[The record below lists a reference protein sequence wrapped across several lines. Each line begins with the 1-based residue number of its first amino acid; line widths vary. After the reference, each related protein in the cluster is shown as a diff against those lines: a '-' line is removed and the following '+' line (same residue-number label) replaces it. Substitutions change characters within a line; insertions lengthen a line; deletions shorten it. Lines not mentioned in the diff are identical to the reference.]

1 MRLNDPLEVVTTDDL
16 SKVMDVVRKLLR
28 IYTPFICTLV
38 ALIYGVLLLMDI
50 EFANADYILSAV
62 TGNSIIVVAYMWAT
76 SKRMCI
82 WYKLNLLCLLL
93 IHIDGLIYFLSDM
106 NFTPYCYS
114 VILIATA
121 GLIFFIIYRVI
132 AGITKVIC

>member
-1 MRLNDPLEVVTTDDL
+1 
-16 SKVMDVVRKLLR
+16 MDIVRKLLR

-38 ALIYGVLLLMDI
+38 ALIYGVLLLLDI

-106 NFTPYCYS
+106 KFAPYCYS
-114 VILIATA
+114 VILIATV
-121 GLIFFIIYRVI
+121 GLVFFIIYRVVV
-132 AGITKVIC
+132 GITKIIC